1 MTYTYLLDNIAEGAE
16 VIVSSIA
23 GGSGPITTVTDC
35 SSIAL
40 GIITADVGTG
50 HWLRV
55 DLRITLPVSKI
66 FIISHLHKD
75 NEMGDFE
82 LRVGKQSDRL

>member
-1 MTYTYLLDNIAEGAE
+1 MTYTNLIDNIAEGAE

-23 GGSGPITTVTDC
+23 GGSGPLTAVTDYR
-35 SSIAL
+35 IAL
-40 GIITADVGTG
+40 GIITGDVGTG

-66 FIISHLHKD
+66 VIISHLHRN